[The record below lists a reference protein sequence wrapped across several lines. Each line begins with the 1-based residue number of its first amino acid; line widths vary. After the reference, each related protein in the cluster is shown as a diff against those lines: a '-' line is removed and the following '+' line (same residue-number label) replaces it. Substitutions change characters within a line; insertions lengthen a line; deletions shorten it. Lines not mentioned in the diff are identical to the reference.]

1 MAKKGLNHEA
11 IIDAAVKLI
20 EEKGYDNFSLR
31 ELAGR
36 LGVQPASLYNHI
48 SGISEIH
55 TVIALRTSEM
65 LHAILTEAMNGKDPD
80 SAFIAGVYAYRRFTE
95 ENPELYKALINMP
108 SLNDEQV
115 SIASFHSFEPLREI
129 ARSYGLERKDSVH
142 FTRML
147 RSFIHGFVELKG
159 NGFMYRSPVSREETF
174 DFAIHQFLTYLKEYS
189 SHG

>member
-1 MAKKGLNHEA
+1 MAKKGLNHDA

-48 SGISEIH
+48 SGIKEIH
-55 TVIALRTSEM
+55 TVMALRASEM
-65 LHAILTEAMNGKDPD
+65 LHVILTDAMNGKDPD
-80 SAFIAGVYAYRRFTE
+80 SAFIDGVYAYRRFTE

-108 SLNDEQV
+108 SLDDEQ
-115 SIASFHSFEPLREI
+115 IRKASFHSFEPLRE
-129 ARSYGLERKDSVH
+129 AVRSYGLKKPDSIH

-159 NGFMYRSPVSREETF
+159 NGFMYRSPVSKEETF
-174 DFAIHQFLTYLKEYS
+174 DFAIHQLLTYLKEYN

>member
-48 SGISEIH
+48 SGINELYTAVALRASEI
-55 TVIALRTSEM
+55 
-65 LHAILTEAMNGKDPD
+65 LHAILTDATEGKAPDPAFVNG
-80 SAFIAGVYAYRRFTE
+80 IYAYRTFTE
-95 ENPELYKALINMP
+95 ERPELYKALINMP
-108 SLNDEQV
+108 SPDDEQV
-115 SIASFHSFEPLREI
+115 RMASFHSFEPLRKVV
-129 ARSYGLERKDSVH
+129 RSYGLKGKDPTH

-159 NGFMYRSPVSREETF
+159 NGFMYWSPVSAEETF